1 MIDMQN
7 QEEIPIL
14 EDFAAYI
21 RNPVFMKFYS
31 EIKKK
36 YRCHEKIEFSRCSL
50 ERGWNVKFKKSGKS
64 LCTIYPREGYF
75 TVLVVIGSK
84 VKEAVENILCDCAP
98 ELRELYE
105 KTRWGNGQ
113 KWLMI
118 DLEDQGEMFADVLQL
133 IEIRRG

>member
-21 RNPVFMKFYS
+21 RNPVFMKFVPRLK
-31 EIKKK
+31 EVQVPW
-36 YRCHEKIEFSRCSL
+36 KIEFSRCSL

>member
-1 MIDMQN
+1 MVDMQN

-21 RNPVFMKFYS
+21 RNPAFMQFCS

-36 YRCHEKIEFSRCSL
+36 GRCNEKIEFSRCSL
-50 ERGWNVKFKKSGKS
+50 ERGWNVKFKKSRKN
-64 LCTIYPREGYF
+64 LCTIYPSEEYF

-84 VKEAVENILCDCAP
+84 VKEAVESILYDCAP

-113 KWLMI
+113 NGL
-118 DLEDQGEMFADVLQL
+118 
-133 IEIRRG
+133 

>member
-21 RNPVFMKFYS
+21 RNPVFMKFCS

-64 LCTIYPREGYF
+64 LGKACVRYIQ
-75 TVLVVIGSK
+75 
-84 VKEAVENILCDCAP
+84 
-98 ELRELYE
+98 E
-105 KTRWGNGQ
+105 KGISQ
-113 KWLMI
+113 CWL
-118 DLEDQGEMFADVLQL
+118 
-133 IEIRRG
+133 

>member
-21 RNPVFMKFYS
+21 RNPVFMKFCS

-113 KWLMI
+113 NGL
-118 DLEDQGEMFADVLQL
+118 
-133 IEIRRG
+133 

>member
-21 RNPVFMKFYS
+21 RNPVFMQFCS

-36 YRCHEKIEFSRCSL
+36 YRCNEKIEFSRCSW

-64 LCTIYPREGYF
+64 LCTVYPREGYF
-75 TVLVVIGSK
+75 TVLVV
-84 VKEAVENILCDCAP
+84 VVECTS

-105 KTRWGNGQ
+105 KARWGNGQ

-133 IEIRRG
+133 IEIRRR

>member
-1 MIDMQN
+1 
-7 QEEIPIL
+7 
-14 EDFAAYI
+14 
-21 RNPVFMKFYS
+21 MKFCS

-36 YRCHEKIEFSRCSL
+36 YRCNEKIEFSRCSL

-113 KWLMI
+113 NGL
-118 DLEDQGEMFADVLQL
+118 
-133 IEIRRG
+133 

>member
-14 EDFAAYI
+14 EDFEAYI
-21 RNPVFMKFYS
+21 RNPVFMQFCS

-36 YRCHEKIEFSRCSL
+36 YRCNEKIEFSRCSW

-64 LCTIYPREGYF
+64 LCTVYPREGYF
-75 TVLVVIGSK
+75 TVLVVVGEK
-84 VKEAVENILCDCAP
+84 EKEAVEAILWECTS

-105 KTRWGNGQ
+105 KQ
-113 KWLMI
+113 
-118 DLEDQGEMFADVLQL
+118 DGEMDKNGL
-133 IEIRRG
+133 

>member
-1 MIDMQN
+1 MVDMQN
-7 QEEIPIL
+7 QGEILAL

-21 RNPVFMKFYS
+21 RNPVFMQFCS

-36 YRCHEKIEFSRCSL
+36 YQCNEKIEFSRCSL

-75 TVLVVIGSK
+75 TVLVVIGTK
-84 VKEAVENILCDCAP
+84 VKEAVEAILCDCTP

-105 KTRWGNGQ
+105 KARWCNGQ

-118 DLEDQGEMFADVLQL
+118 DLEDQGEMFADVLRL